1 MRRTAHWRVPLAIV
15 AASVAAEI
23 GGLTVRTALRFE
35 RAAIADG
42 ELWRLATGHFVHL
55 GAAHLLLNAGAL
67 LLLWLLVGKSLT
79 TAGWLAV
86 IAGCLIGIDLGF
98 WFLDPQLTWYVG
110 LSGLLH
116 GMLAAGLVARFR
128 VAAAES
134 LTLGCLVAA
143 KIIYEQV
150 AGPLPG
156 SELSAGGPVVVN
168 AHFYGALAGV
178 TVGLLLRTGDRAEEP
193 I

>member
-1 MRRTAHWRVPLAIV
+1 MV
-15 AASVAAEI
+15 AASVSAEF
-23 GGLTVRTALRFE
+23 GGNASRNLLRFE
-35 RAAIADG
+35 RTAMADG
-42 ELWRLATGHFVHL
+42 EPWRLVTGHFVHL
-55 GAAHLLLNAGAL
+55 GAAHMLMNAGAL
-67 LLLWLLVGKSLT
+67 LLVWLLVGQSLT
-79 TAGWLAV
+79 AAGWLVV
-86 IAGCLIGIDLGF
+86 IAVCLIAIDLGF
-98 WFLDPQLTWYVG
+98 WWFDPQLTWYVG

-116 GMLAAGLVARFR
+116 GMLLAGLVARYR

-134 LTLGCLVAA
+134 LALGCLVVA

-156 SELSAGGPVVVN
+156 SELSAGGPVVVD

-178 TVGLLLRTGDRAEEP
+178 AVGLLLRTGDWAAEP

>member
-1 MRRTAHWRVPLAIV
+1 MRRMAHWGVPLVMIV
-15 AASVAAEI
+15 ASVSAEF
-23 GGLTVRTALRFE
+23 GGSSSRTLLRFE
-35 RAAIADG
+35 RTAIADG
-42 ELWRLATGHFVHL
+42 EPWRLVTGHFVHL
-55 GAAHLLLNAGAL
+55 GAAHMLMNAAAL
-67 LLLWLLVGKSLT
+67 LLMWLLVGQSLA
-79 TAGWLAV
+79 TAGWLVV
-86 IAGCLIGIDLGF
+86 IAVCLVGIDLGF
-98 WFLDPQLTWYVG
+98 WLFDPQLTWYVG

-116 GMLAAGLVARFR
+116 GMLAAGLIARYR

-134 LTLGCLVAA
+134 LTLGCLLAA

-168 AHFYGALAGV
+168 AHFYGALAGAAA
-178 TVGLLLRTGDRAEEP
+178 GLLLRTGDRAAEP

>member
-1 MRRTAHWRVPLAIV
+1 MV
-15 AASVAAEI
+15 AASVSAEF
-23 GGLTVRTALRFE
+23 GGSTSRTLLRLERTA
-35 RAAIADG
+35 IGDG
-42 ELWRLATGHFVHL
+42 EPWRLVTGHFVHL
-55 GAAHLLLNAGAL
+55 GTAHMLLNAGAL
-67 LLLWLLVGKSLT
+67 LLLWLLVGQSLT

-86 IAGCLIGIDLGF
+86 IAVCLVGIDLGF
-98 WFLDPQLTWYVG
+98 WLFDPQLTWYVG

-116 GMLAAGLVARFR
+116 GMLAAGLIARYR

-134 LTLGCLVAA
+134 LTLGALLAA

-178 TVGLLLRTGDRAEEP
+178 AAGLLLRTGDRAAEP